1 MYGYINGYDFY
12 NMKAEK
18 YWAPTK
24 NINIQELVRNAVYSG
39 DYIGSRKVDGH
50 WYMIIKDEDG
60 NLIFRG
66 RTESVNGGYHNKI
79 GHVPHLKEQF
89 EKLPNGTVYL
99 GELYF
104 ANKEG
109 SRNVTTIMGCLEN
122 KAIARQEK
130 GEKLSFYV
138 FDCLAWNG
146 KLHFDKKLSQRIK
159 CLSCIPQLC
168 DITYLPRARY
178 YSGEKLLEFI
188 SYCRAQGW
196 EGVVLQRADGLYEPG
211 KRPARKSIKVKKELD
226 NEIDCFLTGNY
237 KKSTWEY
244 TGKEI
249 ENWTYW
255 WDDKNEVFMEGLYY
269 DEYLAGAPYFPIT
282 KGAFYGWAGAVEIG
296 VLKGSEVVP
305 IGWISNVTEEI
316 KTQIIQENS
325 PLIHKVCKVSA
336 MLIEHDT
343 HALRHARIMEWRDD
357 ISWEDCTYEKVFGNE

>member
-24 NINIQELVRNAVYSG
+24 NTNIQELVRNAVFSG

-79 GHVPHLKEQF
+79 GHVPHLREQF

-109 SRNVTTIMGCLEN
+109 SRNVTTIMGCLED

-138 FDCLAWNG
+138 FDCLAYDGSIIMNMPLIHRIISFT
-146 KLHFDKKLSQRIK
+146 KLPKHQN
-159 CLSCIPQLC
+159 
-168 DITYLPRARY
+168 ITIARY
-178 YSGEKLLEFI
+178 YQDEELLEFI
-188 SYCRAQGW
+188 AYCRSKGW
-196 EGVVLQRADGLYEPG
+196 EGVVLQRADGIYEPG

-226 NEIDCFLTGNY
+226 NEIDCFLTGHY
-237 KKSTWEY
+237 KNSTWEY

-255 WDDKNEVFMEGLYY
+255 WDDKNEIFMEGLYY
-269 DEYLAGAPYFPIT
+269 EDYSVGAPYIPVT

-296 VLKGSEVVP
+296 VLKDGKVLP

-316 KTQIIQENS
+316 KQKITLANS

>member
-18 YWAPTK
+18 YYAPTK
-24 NINIQELVRNAVYSG
+24 NQNIQELVRNAVYSG

-79 GHVPHLKEQF
+79 GHVPHLREQF
-89 EKLPNGTVYL
+89 EKLPNGTVYI

-109 SRNVTTIMGCLEN
+109 SRNVTSIMGCLED

-130 GEKLSFYV
+130 GEKLSFYA
-138 FDCLAWNG
+138 FDCIAYNG
-146 KLHFDKKLSQRIK
+146 NIIINDAFINRISFLQKLPKDK
-159 CLSCIPQLC
+159 
-168 DITYLPRARY
+168 YLLTAKY
-178 YSGEKLLEFI
+178 YEGEKLFDYI
-188 SYCRAQGW
+188 AYCRAQNW
-196 EGVVLQRADGLYEPG
+196 EGVVLQRKDGFYEPG

-255 WDDKNEVFMEGLYY
+255 WDDKNERKMEGLFYE
-269 DEYLAGAPYFPIT
+269 DYLSGMPIIPIT

-296 VLKGSEVVP
+296 VLKGNDIVP

-316 KTQIIQENS
+316 KQKITFTNS
-325 PLIHKVCKVSA
+325 PLMHKVCKVSA

-343 HALRHARIMEWRDD
+343 QALRHARIMEWRDD

>member
-12 NMKAEK
+12 NLLAEK

-24 NINIQELVRNAVYSG
+24 NMNIQDLVRNAVYSG
-39 DYIGSRKVDGH
+39 DYIGSRKIDGH

-79 GHVPHLKEQF
+79 GHVPHLKEEF

-104 ANKEG
+104 AGKEG
-109 SRNVTTIMGCLEN
+109 SRNVSTIMGCLEK
-122 KAIARQEK
+122 KAIERQEK

-138 FDCLAWNG
+138 FDCLAYDGNIIMNMP
-146 KLHFDKKLSQRIK
+146 LIHRIV
-159 CLSCIPQLC
+159 
-168 DITYLPRARY
+168 TFTELPKHQNIAIARY
-178 YSGEKLLEFI
+178 YEGEKLLEFI

-196 EGVVLQRADGLYEPG
+196 EGVVLQRADGEYEPG

-237 KKSTWEY
+237 KPSTWEY

-255 WDDKNEVFMEGLYY
+255 WDDKKQQKLEGKH
-269 DEYLAGAPYFPIT
+269 YLAYLDGLPVFPIT

-296 VLKGSEVVP
+296 VVKNEEIIP

-316 KTQIIQENS
+316 KTQIVQVDS
-325 PLIHKVCKVSA
+325 PLVHKVCKVSA

-357 ISWEDCTYEKVFGNE
+357 ISWEDCTYEKVFG

>member
-1 MYGYINGYDFY
+1 MFGYINGYDFY
-12 NMKAEK
+12 NMSAEK

-24 NINIQELVRNAVYSG
+24 NMNIQELVRNAVFSG

-79 GHVPHLKEQF
+79 NHVPHLREEF

-104 ANKEG
+104 ASKEG
-109 SRNVTTIMGCLEN
+109 SRNVTTIMGCLEK
-122 KAIARQEK
+122 KAIERQEK

-138 FDCLAWNG
+138 FDCLAYDGDNLMGQGLKLRSRMLHIFSNSDYIKVANYING
-146 KLHFDKKLSQRIK
+146 ER
-159 CLSCIPQLC
+159 
-168 DITYLPRARY
+168 
-178 YSGEKLLEFI
+178 LLEYI

-196 EGVVLQRADGLYEPG
+196 EGVVLQRADGIYEPG

-237 KKSTWEY
+237 KPSTWEY

-255 WDDKNEVFMEGLYY
+255 WDDKKQQKLEGKH
-269 DEYLAGAPYFPIT
+269 YLAYLDGLPIFPIT

-296 VLKGSEVVP
+296 VVKDEEIIP

-316 KTQIIQENS
+316 KTQIVQENS
-325 PLIHKVCKVSA
+325 PLVHKVCKVSA

-357 ISWEDCTYEKVFGNE
+357 ISWKDCTYEKVFGNE